1 MPLPPLI
8 SKPFGC
14 RRVLAALL
22 LLALAGCAAGKPA
35 ADPAASALDGIVAG
49 EAVAAEQAG
58 DYASAARHYASL
70 YETNRSDPAVAEAL
84 ARSLRHAGDLA
95 GAYDVLGE
103 AITRLGAN
111 GRLLVEKGKV
121 EIGLGKAALA
131 VSTLEAAGAAL
142 PKEWEPPATLAVA
155 FDRLGRFD
163 EAAAQY
169 RAALARNAGDNAE
182 IYNNFALSR
191 ALAGR
196 LDEAR
201 ALLRTAATLPSA
213 TARVREN
220 LAFLET
226 LQQQPPAAP
235 VRVAVPAPAVR

>member
-1 MPLPPLI
+1 MPSLPLI

-14 RRVLAALL
+14 RRVLAAAL
-22 LLALAGCAAGKPA
+22 LLALAGCAAPKPA
-35 ADPAASALDGIVAG
+35 ADPAATALDGIVAS

-58 DYASAARHYASL
+58 DYATAAGHYASL
-70 YETNRSDPAVAEAL
+70 YQTNRSDPAVAEAL
-84 ARSLRHAGDLA
+84 ARALRHAGDLA
-95 GAYDVLGE
+95 GAYDVVGE
-103 AITRLGAN
+103 ALTRLGTN
-111 GRLLVEKGKV
+111 GRLLVEKGKI
-121 EIGLGKAALA
+121 EIGLGKAGLA
-131 VSTLEAAGAAL
+131 VPTLQAAIAAQ
-142 PKEWEPPATLAVA
+142 PKDWEPP
-155 FDRLGRFD
+155 
-163 EAAAQY
+163 AAAQY

-235 VRVAVPAPAVR
+235 ARVVVPAPAVR